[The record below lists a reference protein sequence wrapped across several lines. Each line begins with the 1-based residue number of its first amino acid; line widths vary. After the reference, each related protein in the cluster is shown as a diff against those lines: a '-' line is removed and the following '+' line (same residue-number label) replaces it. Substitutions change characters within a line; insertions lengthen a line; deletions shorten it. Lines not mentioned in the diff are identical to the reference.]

1 MHPKNLQLLLSS
13 NLTESVHEL
22 VDEVEHRH
30 LERDPGLLLRL
41 HADEEAVEAVRL
53 SVHAVSTQLD

>member
-1 MHPKNLQLLLSS
+1 M
-13 NLTESVHEL
+13 HEL

-30 LERDPGLLLRL
+30 LEGDPGLLLRL

-53 SVHAVSTQLD
+53 PVHAVSTKLE

>member
-1 MHPKNLQLLLSS
+1 M
-13 NLTESVHEL
+13 HEL
-22 VDEVEHRH
+22 VYEVEHRH

-53 SVHAVSTQLD
+53 SVHAVSTELD

>member
-1 MHPKNLQLLLSS
+1 M
-13 NLTESVHEL
+13 HEL

-53 SVHAVSTQLD
+53 SVHAVSTQLDR